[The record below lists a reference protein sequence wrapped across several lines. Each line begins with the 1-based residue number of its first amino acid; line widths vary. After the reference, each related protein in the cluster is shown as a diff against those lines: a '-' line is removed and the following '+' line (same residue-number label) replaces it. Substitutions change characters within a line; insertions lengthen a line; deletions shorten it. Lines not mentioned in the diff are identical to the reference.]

1 MEVGQQPPDPNFVYE
16 TRFDWVR
23 VYQTQAQNPT
33 LTAIA
38 RNVIAPLSPSQN
50 DEDAGKGAHKASLWY
65 DLSGRRVNNFTQG
78 HGIVVNGEGQKKLL
92 PFGS

>member
-1 MEVGQQPPDPNFVYE
+1 
-16 TRFDWVR
+16 VR

-50 DEDAGKGAHKASLWY
+50 DEDAEDAAHKASLWY
-65 DLSGRRVNNFTQG
+65 DLSGRRVKSSSQG
-78 HGIVVNGEGQKKLL
+78 HGIVVNGEGQKMLL
-92 PFGS
+92 PAH

>member
-1 MEVGQQPPDPNFVYE
+1 M
-16 TRFDWVR
+16 R

-50 DEDAGKGAHKASLWY
+50 DEDAEDATHKTSLWY
-65 DLSGRRVNNFTQG
+65 DLSGRRVKNSNQG
-78 HGIVVNGEGQKKLL
+78 RGIVVNGEGQKMLL